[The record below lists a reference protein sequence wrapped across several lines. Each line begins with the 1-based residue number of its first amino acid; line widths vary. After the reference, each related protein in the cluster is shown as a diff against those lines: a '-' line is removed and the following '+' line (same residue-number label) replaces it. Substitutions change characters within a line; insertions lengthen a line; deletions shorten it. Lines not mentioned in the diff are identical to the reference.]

1 MTTDL
6 TYTNSGFIFF
16 PRRSPEAVISG
27 LYDILTSYQACR
39 FPLAFCITVVSTQF
53 NPKISKMAAG
63 VIAITSTFQAGK
75 GRSERKKRACMQGLS
90 ALLSPL
96 RVFLKVRLIPTYNLF
111 SSVQFSHSVVSDSL
125 LPHGLQHAR
134 VPCPSP
140 TPRPYS
146 NSCPWSQ

>member
-75 GRSERKKRACMQGLS
+75 GRSERKKRACTQGLS

-96 RVFLKVRLIPTYNLF
+96 RVFLKVRLIPIYNLF
-111 SSVQFSHSVVSDSL
+111 SSVQFSSVTQSCLTLCNPMNRSTPGLPVHHQL
-125 LPHGLQHAR
+125 LEFTQTHIH
-134 VPCPSP
+134 
-140 TPRPYS
+140 
-146 NSCPWSQ
+146 